1 MSQKQK
7 SHSDQYHYVNTLGV
21 LPEDDDTIPSNVTII
36 EDLNE
41 AKSLDSD
48 EEECDEKGEEPTTDQ
63 LKVQFFN
70 IIAELQRQFPT
81 YSATDF
87 KHYLDNDAELS
98 IDVKNLKNNFN
109 DQFKDVDKTD
119 PEYINLLI
127 GLSSIGVEI
136 PKNEPKEQS
145 GDEGDC
151 EGDCEGDEEEDEG
164 DKCDEDDGK
173 GDGEDDELNKSIIEL
188 KIEET
193 DV

>member
-1 MSQKQK
+1 M
-7 SHSDQYHYVNTLGV
+7 
-21 LPEDDDTIPSNVTII
+21 TII

-81 YSATDF
+81 YSAANF

-136 PKNEPKEQS
+136 PKNEPKVEG
-145 GDEGDC
+145 GDEDDKC
-151 EGDCEGDEEEDEG
+151 DDEDDKGDCEGDEEEDEG